1 MIGDAA
7 FNITEWDWLKLS
19 LDVLG
24 LRSRGNYVSIHY
36 QFDDTERTITCLIH
50 WSWSD
55 TVKKEKVS
63 REKNFEVYLGWYKS
77 QVQQINKIMERLPQM
92 KASFDFNK
100 HFSLRMMQE
109 TPGMSP
115 NMICAITGDD
125 VSWGPGY

>member
-1 MIGDAA
+1 MIGDAE

-24 LRSRGNYVSIHY
+24 LRSKGNYVSTHY
-36 QFDDTERTITCLIH
+36 QFDDTARTITCLIH

-55 TVKKEKVS
+55 NAKKEKVS
-63 REKNFEVYLGWYKS
+63 REKNLEVYLGWYKS
-77 QVQQINKIMERLPQM
+77 QVQQIKQIMERLPQM

-100 HFSLRMMQE
+100 HFILKMLQE

-115 NMICAITGDD
+115 NLICRFEGNK
-125 VSWGPGY
+125 VVWGPSY